1 MKFTHQNRTP
11 IRLSDIPD
19 SMKQATIAIEDK
31 EFYQHQGFSIKGM
44 IRAGRKCSPTS
55 VSCRAGRPSPNSSL
69 NLHFLP
75 DVSVIR
81 KLKK

>member
-31 EFYQHQGFSIKGM
+31 EFYQHQ
-44 IRAGRKCSPTS
+44 
-55 VSCRAGRPSPNSSL
+55 V
-69 NLHFLP
+69 FL
-75 DVSVIR
+75 
-81 KLKK
+81 